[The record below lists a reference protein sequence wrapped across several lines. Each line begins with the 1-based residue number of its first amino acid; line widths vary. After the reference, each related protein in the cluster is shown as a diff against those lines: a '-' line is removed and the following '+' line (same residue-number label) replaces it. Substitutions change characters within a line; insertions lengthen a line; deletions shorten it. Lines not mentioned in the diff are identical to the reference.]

1 MSNRNDTIEIDLGS
15 ILTILA
21 GKLWLLVAT
30 GLFCAVLGFMAS
42 EFLIPPSYES
52 TTKIY
57 ILNKQESANLTYSD
71 MQLGTQLTK
80 DYAELIKS
88 RYVLEGVAQ
97 EQSLALTYKEML
109 KKVSVAT
116 PTDTRI
122 VAITVK
128 DTDPIMAMR
137 IANSIRE
144 VSSEHIRSVM
154 DIDAVNVVETANMP
168 TQRSE
173 PSVIK
178 WTIIGGLIGVFLVCV
193 VAFAQYLTDD
203 TIKSAEDV
211 HKYLGLSTLALI
223 PMREDAPGRRD

>member
-1 MSNRNDTIEIDLGS
+1 M
-15 ILTILA
+15 
-21 GKLWLLVAT
+21 
-30 GLFCAVLGFMAS
+30 
-42 EFLIPPSYES
+42 
-52 TTKIY
+52 
-57 ILNKQESANLTYSD
+57 
-71 MQLGTQLTK
+71 
-80 DYAELIKS
+80 
-88 RYVLEGVAQ
+88 AQ

-178 WTIIGGLIGVFLVCV
+178 WTIIR
-193 VAFAQYLTDD
+193 
-203 TIKSAEDV
+203 
-211 HKYLGLSTLALI
+211 LS
-223 PMREDAPGRRD
+223 PRRMYRNILDCRPWL